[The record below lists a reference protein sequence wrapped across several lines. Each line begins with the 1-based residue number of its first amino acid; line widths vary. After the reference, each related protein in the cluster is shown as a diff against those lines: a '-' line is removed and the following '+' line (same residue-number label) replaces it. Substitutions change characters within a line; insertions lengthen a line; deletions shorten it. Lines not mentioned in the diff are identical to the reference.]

1 MKIGLGIDTHQ
12 LIPGN
17 SIRLGGIDIPSNV
30 SIKAHSDGDII
41 YHAIA
46 DSILGAIG
54 AGDIGDHFPDTDPKN
69 KNLDSRAIVMHAI
82 KLAIEKKLILNN
94 LDITLLLESPKIS
107 DEQYKS
113 EMKLNICEIFLE
125 AFHICCPDIRSK
137 TEPLN
142 LFTEDMINIKAST
155 SESLGFIGKGQ
166 GVTCYCIVS
175 LKNLNAD
182 VLKEALHRFVGKD
195 YQV

>member
-1 MKIGLGIDTHQ
+1 MRIGLGIDTHQ
-12 LIPGN
+12 LIPGK
-17 SIRLGGIDIPSNV
+17 SIKIGGVSIPSSV

-54 AGDIGDHFPDTDPKN
+54 AGDIGDHFPDTDPNN
-69 KNLDSRAIVMHAI
+69 KGLDSRVIVMLAI
-82 KLAIEKKLILNN
+82 KKALSMKLILNN

-107 DEQYKS
+107 DYKD
-113 EMKLNICEIFLE
+113 EIKENLIKIFVE
-125 AFHICCPDIRSK
+125 ATKDHYTNNMF
-137 TEPLN
+137 
-142 LFTEDMINIKAST
+142 NIKAST

-175 LKNLNAD
+175 LKYL
-182 VLKEALHRFVGKD
+182 
-195 YQV
+195 